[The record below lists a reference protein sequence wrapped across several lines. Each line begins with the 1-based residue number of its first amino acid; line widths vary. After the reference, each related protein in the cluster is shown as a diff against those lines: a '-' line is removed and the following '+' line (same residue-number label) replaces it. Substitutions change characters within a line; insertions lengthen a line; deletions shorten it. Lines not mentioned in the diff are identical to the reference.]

1 MTSSINL
8 SVYNNCLLPPPALLI
23 IYNNYWEVEELKV
36 IDLGGEEGGD
46 IEVDGEDVEEEIVAD
61 GSYTSET
68 CIQKLTVRHY
78 DNNTCSNPSQKSK
91 EGAMPE
97 NSAYEKTI

>member
-1 MTSSINL
+1 MTTNINN

-46 IEVDGEDVEEEIVAD
+46 IEVDAEDDSEEIVAD

-68 CIQKLTVRHY
+68 WIQKVCITLYANKT
-78 DNNTCSNPSQKSK
+78 SGNPCQKSK
-91 EGAMPE
+91 
-97 NSAYEKTI
+97 